1 MKNLTSA
8 DKMVAYHRIT
18 RELRDMHHTE
28 RTILDTHPLYED
40 IMQAIHE
47 GNDAHALAM
56 AEPIRTEAGDA
67 WRARKAAL

>member
-1 MKNLTSA
+1 MEKLTSA
-8 DKMVAYHRIT
+8 DKSSAYYRLT

-28 RTILDTHPLYED
+28 RTMLDTYPLYEA
-40 IMQAIHE
+40 IMVAAHE
-47 GNDAHALAM
+47 GRDAEALAM